1 MQTTGEKW
9 WQEENICMVQAIT
22 AIQRRWKRRKE
33 WIFSPL
39 FRQDTCSLNL
49 WPLAMWGLYTF
60 TCYLMQRNCEKR
72 VDSSL
77 PQTLLGVTLMQK
89 SPSSRLCLALQ
100 HLWAAQPVQW
110 VDTGQDGDVMEKPCC
125 TGDPA
130 APGASRAAT
139 RAPKQALSPGL
150 WEGWG
155 PVRGGA
161 LVQRKPG
168 KRGPVGLMSLTQEP
182 VPQLWGA
189 GWASVT
195 VIEREK
201 LQQHSDTS
209 HLQCWKI
216 SDSFVSFKWWCK
228 LKGMESFTSLH

>member
-1 MQTTGEKW
+1 
-9 WQEENICMVQAIT
+9 MVQ

-39 FRQDTCSLNL
+39 FRQDTRSLNL
-49 WPLAMWGLYTF
+49 WPLVMWGLYTF

-89 SPSSRLCLALQ
+89 SPSSHLCLALQ
-100 HLWAAQPVQW
+100 HLWAPQPVQW
-110 VDTGQDGDVMEKPCC
+110 VDKGRMEVWWRSLAALVIRQLQEPLGQPPGHPSKLFPRALGGVKTCAWRSTGTEETRQKGSSRINVIN
-125 TGDPA
+125 
-130 APGASRAAT
+130 PGTSAT
-139 RAPKQALSPGL
+139 T
-150 WEGWG
+150 
-155 PVRGGA
+155 VRGR
-161 LVQRKPG
+161 V
-168 KRGPVGLMSLTQEP
+168 
-182 VPQLWGA
+182 
-189 GWASVT
+189 ASVK

-201 LQQHSDTS
+201 LKQHSDTS